1 MSLFIGAL
9 AFPGAVDSPE
19 QVEIKIGVLGGSVL
33 SAVVGGVIL
42 AVAGHRRKDLAEE
55 RSDTVPN

>member
-1 MSLFIGAL
+1 MRLTNLLRSTAS
-9 AFPGAVDSPE
+9 A
-19 QVEIKIGVLGGSVL
+19 
-33 SAVVGGVIL
+33 AVVGGVIL